1 MSSWLAGR
9 WPLPRWATRCAC
21 PHTGAISNAWVS
33 AKSSVGSRQPA
44 MPPTRNS
51 SSVLLLRA
59 GSARPERRWSVWRR
73 ASTFRSFGS
82 WSSALGMSSPHGA
95 SWRNAARPTEYIS
108 VSAGA
113 VDNFDTQL
121 SQSGAIL
128 RAALKKERR
137 NWKLPEPLR
146 AQPGL
151 EAFSSVFRQ
160 ILHGRGVVRQ
170 SQLDPWLQ
178 TDLEGAPDPFLFKDM
193 AVACDLIAQCIA
205 AGERIAV
212 YGDYDADGVTA
223 CVTLAR
229 GLRSVGADVIT
240 YIPNRFTEG
249 YGLNLEALNDLH
261 ARGARLVITCD
272 CGTNSVEAAA
282 GRPRGMRLIVTDH
295 HEVGALRP
303 AVDAL
308 INPKQPDCAYPF
320 DGLAACGV
328 AYKLLVAL
336 ERRVFPGKLDPGA
349 SLDAVALGTVADVV
363 PLRAENRAIV
373 RAGLRRL
380 SEAPSPGCAA
390 LLAVASITAPVTAEH
405 LAFQLGPRI
414 NAAGRMEDAMLALQ
428 LLMAETRELADPIAQ
443 RLQDQNAQRQQLT
456 AEIVREARAQVAELD
471 NAAAVIVM
479 GASHWPLGVLGLAAS
494 RLVEEFYRPT
504 FVFNTEADEWRGSA
518 RSIEGFHL
526 VDCLQHSA
534 PLLHRFGG
542 HAMAAGLTVLASR
555 FGELKQSLEQYA
567 ATRLNGDAF
576 SRPIAIEASAAF
588 ADLKPSLHQ
597 EIQMLAPFGVGNRE
611 PLLLSREVEVL
622 RAETFGADRRHLR
635 LQLRDRTATAEA
647 IAFDKAV
654 AAPHLPIGRRIHIG

>member
-1 MSSWLAGR
+1 M
-9 WPLPRWATRCAC
+9 
-21 PHTGAISNAWVS
+21 
-33 AKSSVGSRQPA
+33 
-44 MPPTRNS
+44 
-51 SSVLLLRA
+51 
-59 GSARPERRWSVWRR
+59 
-73 ASTFRSFGS
+73 
-82 WSSALGMSSPHGA
+82 
-95 SWRNAARPTEYIS
+95 
-108 VSAGA
+108 
-113 VDNFDTQL
+113 
-121 SQSGAIL
+121 
-128 RAALKKERR
+128 KKERR
-137 NWKLPEPLR
+137 NWILPEPLR

-151 EAFSSVFRQ
+151 EAFSPVFRQ
-160 ILHGRGVVRQ
+160 ILHGRGVVRKA
-170 SQLDPWLQ
+170 QLDPWLQ
-178 TDLEGAPDPFLFKDM
+178 TDLDRAPDPFLLKDM
-193 AVACDLIAQCIA
+193 ALACDLIAEAITGGQ
-205 AGERIAV
+205 RIAV

-282 GRPRGMRLIVTDH
+282 GRPSGMRLIVTDH
-295 HEVGALRP
+295 HEMGAQRP

-336 ERRVFPGKLDPGA
+336 EQRAYPGRLDAAA

-363 PLRAENRAIV
+363 PLHAENRAIV

-380 SEAPSPGCAA
+380 SENPSPGCAA
-390 LLAVASITAPVTAEH
+390 LLAVAGITAPVTAEH

-428 LLMAETRELADPIAQ
+428 LLMAETKELADPIAQ

-456 AEIVREARAQVAELD
+456 ADIVREARAQVVELD

-479 GASHWPLGVLGLAAS
+479 GATHWPLGVLGLAAS

-555 FGELKQSLEQYA
+555 FGELKHSLEQYA

-576 SRPIAIEASAAF
+576 SRPITIEASAAF

-611 PLLLSREVEVL
+611 PLLLSREVEVV
-622 RAETFGADRRHLR
+622 RVETFGADRRHLR

-647 IAFDKAV
+647 IAFDKAA
-654 AAPHLPIGRRIHIG
+654 AAPHLPIGRQIDIVYALQCERWDGLDRVRLHLKDLRPAVQPALTLAGV